1 MSSRQKKLH
10 KEIQARVEMK
20 EHEQDLAQRKACLLE
35 DKSELRYRIFIS
47 CAIVDGLGGAYV
59 PDFGFWNKAY
69 WSDEYWQKSLEKAEQ
84 YENEFKK
91 TGAVPSGFFSLP
103 PVDPVYDESVLE
115 YNRRFKPTVPG
126 I

>member
-10 KEIQARVEMK
+10 KEIQARVERA
-20 EHEQDLAQRKACLLE
+20 EHERKLAQRKACLLE
-35 DKSELRYRIFIS
+35 DKSDLRHRIFIS
-47 CAIVDGLGGAYV
+47 CAIVDGLGGSYI

-69 WSDEYWQKSLEKAEQ
+69 WSEEYWQKSLEKAEQ

-91 TGAVPSGFFSLP
+91 TGAVPPGFFSLP
-103 PVDPVYDESVLE
+103 PIDPVADESELE
-115 YNRRFKPTVPG
+115 YNCRFKPKVPG